1 MTVELRPPFLCLLFL
16 LLSSV
21 CAGAEKVR
29 FAIPSR
35 SVSIMPI
42 FVAFKEGFYR
52 DEDMDVEI
60 INMSSQMALQAT
72 LAGSVDFSSSPG
84 SATNAAVRGV
94 DFKTIF
100 VVGQKPLHDLITH
113 PGIRSFGDLKGKIVG
128 VDTFGSMS
136 DFLTRGMLR
145 KNGLEPDRDV
155 AVRMVGTDN
164 LRIAAL
170 KNGIV
175 SASVMTLPYN
185 FLAVKD
191 GFRRLAYA
199 GDYEEVIIGGVVTT
213 GKLMKDDPG
222 KVARFVRATLKGLNF
237 YKADKAK
244 SLLHMTEFLKIQDN
258 HFLEAS
264 YDYHRATLTD
274 GGIISSKLMERVIDD
289 AKRFTKTDRDV
300 KKEDIFDFSL
310 AEKFRAQSK
319 RTP

>member
-1 MTVELRPPFLCLLFL
+1 MIQRIRRAMLCFLFL

-21 CAGAEKVR
+21 SVNAEKVR

-52 DEDMDVEI
+52 DEEMDVEI
-60 INMSSQMALQAT
+60 INMSSQMAVTAT
-72 LAGSVDFSSSPG
+72 VAGSVDFSSSPG
-84 SATNAAVRGV
+84 SATNAAVRGI
-94 DFKTIF
+94 DLKTIF

-113 PGIRSFGDLKGKIVG
+113 PSIRSFGELKGKIVG

-136 DFLTRGMLR
+136 DFLTRAMLR

-213 GKLMKDDPG
+213 GKLLKDDPG
-222 KVARFVRATLKGLNF
+222 KASRFVRATLKGLNF
-237 YKADKAK
+237 YKADKPK
-244 SLLHMTEFLKIQDN
+244 SLFHMTEFLKIQDS
-258 HFLEAS
+258 HFLEGI
-264 YDYHRATLTD
+264 YDYHQATLTD
-274 GGIISSKLMERVIDD
+274 GGIISSNLMERVIED

-300 KKEDIFDFSL
+300 RKEDVFDFSL

-319 RTP
+319 RNP

>member
-1 MTVELRPPFLCLLFL
+1 MISELRPALLCCLFL
-16 LLSSV
+16 LFSSV
-21 CAGAEKVR
+21 SAVAEKVR

-35 SVSIMPI
+35 SVSIMPV

-52 DEDMDVEI
+52 DEELDVEI
-60 INMSSQMALQAT
+60 INMSSQMAVTAT
-72 LAGSVDFSSSPG
+72 VAGSVEFSSSPG
-84 SATNAAVRGV
+84 SATNAAVRGI
-94 DFKTIF
+94 DLKTIF

-113 PGIRSFGDLKGKIVG
+113 PNIGSFGELKGKIVG

-136 DFLTRGMLR
+136 DSLTRGMLR

-155 AVRMVGTDN
+155 ALRMVGTDN

-213 GKLMKDDPG
+213 GKLLKDQTA
-222 KVARFVRATLKGLNF
+222 KVSRFVRATLKGLNF
-237 YKADKAK
+237 YKADKSK
-244 SLLHMTEFLKIQDN
+244 SLLYMTEFLKIQDSR
-258 HFLEAS
+258 FLEAS

-274 GGIISSKLMERVIDD
+274 GGVISSSLMERVIED
-289 AKRFTKTDRDV
+289 AKRFTKTERDV
-300 KKEDIFDFSL
+300 KRDDIFDFSL
-310 AEKFRAQSK
+310 AEKFGEQIK
-319 RTP
+319 RPR

>member
-1 MTVELRPPFLCLLFL
+1 M
-16 LLSSV
+16 
-21 CAGAEKVR
+21 
-29 FAIPSR
+29 
-35 SVSIMPI
+35 
-42 FVAFKEGFYR
+42 
-52 DEDMDVEI
+52 
-60 INMSSQMALQAT
+60 
-72 LAGSVDFSSSPG
+72 
-84 SATNAAVRGV
+84 
-94 DFKTIF
+94 KTIF

-113 PGIRSFGDLKGKIVG
+113 PSIRSFGELKGKIVG

-213 GKLMKDDPG
+213 GKLLKDDPG
-222 KVARFVRATLKGLNF
+222 KASGFVRATLKGLNF
-237 YKADKAK
+237 YKADKSK
-244 SLLHMTEFLKIQDN
+244 SLLHMTEFLKIQDS

-274 GGIISSKLMERVIDD
+274 GGVISSNLMERVIED
-289 AKRFTKTDRDV
+289 AKRFTKTERDV
-300 KKEDIFDFSL
+300 KKNDIFDFSL
-310 AEKFRAQSK
+310 AEKFREQSK
-319 RTP
+319 RPRQECLIPLITISLATMHH